1 MKKILLLSTVL
12 TLFFCLGL
20 KKTAY
25 ADAYYSSIEMY
36 ETDNINGPFAFTM
49 SEGYYIV
56 GAFPY
61 ILSKDNFIGDYI
73 YYHTDIKENVDMEDI
88 KKTGP
93 LKLPETILQSELIDD
108 FNSSFVSMP
117 QVGAV
122 VLKVNSSAVYYSD
135 IDSEYTL
142 STYALLTSELNTDPS
157 YAGNKHHF
165 TSIDQPLSI
174 ENLKGRYSAEDN
186 VDGNITNRISLETNY
201 DPSHIR
207 LGKYYVAVKV
217 KDSANHETS
226 VFDII
231 ECMDFI
237 PPKISFLDN
246 TSEITVEVNTGFQIK
261 DAQNHFLVS
270 DNYTKDTQIQ
280 KSYVDMNKF
289 KQELGTY
296 NYKLLAK
303 DSSFNLS
310 EAILKIHVV
319 DTTKPTISLK
329 ESGDT
334 IYADHVLED
343 GEIRALFDVSD
354 NYYTL
359 SPEDLKI
366 VSNTCTGIE
375 GAEYELTLSLTD
387 GSNNSQEIT
396 VKYYL
401 SDTQSPIIR
410 VEKTLFLPLG
420 QSFSNK
426 QILDKLKEAGIISP
440 DATNV
445 SFSYDPNCIN
455 TEGCYEI
462 KYVETT
468 QDGEEIEGT
477 IMLNVFS
484 PYETI
489 PSSSSN
495 SSLNYLWLLLILI
508 PIISVGILFKIRTK
522 KNEKM

>member
-20 KKTAY
+20 KKTVY

-61 ILSKDNFIGDYI
+61 ILSKDNFKGDYI

-88 KKTGP
+88 KKTGT

-135 IDSEYTL
+135 IDTEYTL

-207 LGKYYVAVKV
+207 LGKYYVSVKV

-343 GEIRALFDVSD
+343 EEIRALFDVSD

-462 KYVETT
+462 KYIETT

-495 SSLNYLWLLLILI
+495 SNLNYLWLLLILI